1 MAKIYKGNLP
11 QKINVVVDKK
21 VIATA
26 DFGENGIYETE
37 NEAVIKEL
45 KEYGYKV
52 EEIAVKEEK
61 TTEAPVKARRKTK
74 DID

>member
-11 QKINVVVDKK
+11 QRINVVVDRK
-21 VIATA
+21 VIAVA
-26 DFGENGIYETE
+26 DFGENGIYETD

-52 EEIAVKEEK
+52 EETVKKDGEEAVK
-61 TTEAPVKARRKTK
+61 PRRRTK